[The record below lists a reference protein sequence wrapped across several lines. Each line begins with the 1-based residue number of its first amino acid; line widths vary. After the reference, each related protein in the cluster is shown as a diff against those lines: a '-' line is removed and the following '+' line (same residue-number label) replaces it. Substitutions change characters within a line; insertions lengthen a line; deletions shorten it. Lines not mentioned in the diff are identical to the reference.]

1 MSELGIPYFPMF
13 VNLESKQVVVF
24 GAGKI
29 AFRRIQTLLLFHA
42 SIVVIARDIS
52 KDAQEGMKRLIKTG
66 QIRFVQKEFE
76 EEDLTMG
83 IDIVIAATD
92 DSGLNEV
99 IYDLCKERK
108 IIINVA
114 TNPQLCDFYFPA
126 VAMQDGI
133 IIGITGNGQNHKKVL
148 ETAKEIRKY
157 LENTTDES
165 DLPIS

>member
-1 MSELGIPYFPMF
+1 
-13 VNLESKQVVVF
+13 
-24 GAGKI
+24 
-29 AFRRIQTLLLFHA
+29 